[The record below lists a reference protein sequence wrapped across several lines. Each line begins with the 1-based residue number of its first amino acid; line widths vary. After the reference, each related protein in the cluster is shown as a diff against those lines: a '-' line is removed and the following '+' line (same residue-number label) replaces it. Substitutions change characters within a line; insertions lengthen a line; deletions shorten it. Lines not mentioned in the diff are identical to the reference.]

1 MLKNKIYKYF
11 TLEILKSFFTILFAL
26 SAIAWT
32 VRAVNFLDLVVENG
46 HSITTYL
53 FFSLLNITNIITKF
67 IPLSFLLALVLTILK
82 LEKQNELVILWTS
95 GLNKI
100 KLVNLFFSLSLI
112 ILLIQLCFATYITPY
127 SLNKSRALIRT
138 ADFNSI
144 STVIK
149 INEFSDSF
157 KDLTFYIGKKNDK
170 NEMENIFI
178 RDESHYF
185 KGIVADSQESVNITI
200 MAKKGILDDKKI
212 ILESGLIQT
221 QNKNKEINNVN
232 FSKTTLHLDALTPR
246 GIIKPKLQ
254 ETSTHQLIRCLFNKK
269 SNFDTLDSSLTK
281 KALIFSCPEEG
292 LRKDIISTI
301 LRRIG
306 MPIYIPLVALTASFI
321 LIANRKSKINFLKK
335 YFYFIFSFLI
345 LVLAELLVRFSGF
358 SKLHSLIYLLVPFVL
373 MPFTYIILNQRFG
386 SEKRKTK

>member
-1 MLKNKIYKYF
+1 M
-11 TLEILKSFFTILFAL
+11 
-26 SAIAWT
+26 
-32 VRAVNFLDLVVENG
+32 V
-46 HSITTYL
+46 
-53 FFSLLNITNIITKF
+53 
-67 IPLSFLLALVLTILK
+67 
-82 LEKQNELVILWTS
+82 
-95 GLNKI
+95 
-100 KLVNLFFSLSLI
+100 
-112 ILLIQLCFATYITPY
+112 ILLIQLCFATYVTPF

-138 ADFNSI
+138 ADFNSM

-149 INEFSDSF
+149 INDFSDSF
-157 KDLTFYIGKKNDK
+157 KDLTFYVGKKNDK

-185 KGIVADSQESVNITI
+185 KSIVADSKDSVNITI

-254 ETSTHQLIRCLFNKK
+254 ETSTHQLFRCLFKKNKYPDP
-269 SNFDTLDSSLTK
+269 SDPFFANQ
-281 KALIFSCPEEG
+281 ALIFSCPEED
-292 LRKDIISTI
+292 LRKDIISTL

-306 MPIYIPLVALTASFI
+306 MPIYIPLIALTASFI

-358 SKLHSLIYLLVPFVL
+358 SELHSLVYLLIPL
-373 MPFTYIILNQRFG
+373 ILTPLTYLFLNQKFNY
-386 SEKRKTK
+386 EKRKV